1 MEDLR
6 AKMMT
11 GPLLEVSI
19 RAGYKKDLV
28 LDDLSFSLE
37 YGQSLGLV
45 GTSGA
50 GKSTLLLAIL
60 GLLGG
65 KNGWVS
71 GSVKL
76 EQQELTGLPQ
86 GRLRM
91 IRGRTIALIPQ
102 SPSSALSPVLR
113 LGTHFR
119 EAWRAHEAE
128 NETRMR
134 LRTQEVL
141 DSVQMPSD
149 PDFLRRRPS
158 EISVGQA
165 QRLLIALAIMHHP
178 KLIIADE
185 PTSALDPVSR
195 MEILQLLGDLTGP
208 GRSALL
214 YVSHDILSVL
224 RLCGQIAVLDGGRI
238 VEIVAA
244 EDIAQSR
251 SDAAIHLLK
260 SLPVPLELLLDN
272 WATVQTKAAKLRTF
286 PSTR

>member
-1 MEDLR
+1 MEDLQ

-11 GPLLEVSI
+11 GPLLEVNI

-28 LDDLSFSLE
+28 LDDLSFSME
-37 YGQSLGLV
+37 HGQSLGLV

-76 EQQELTGLPQ
+76 EQQELTGLRQ
-86 GRLRM
+86 ARLRM
-91 IRGRTIALIPQ
+91 IRGRTVALIPQ
-102 SPSSALSPVLR
+102 SPSSALSPALR

-119 EAWRAHEAE
+119 EAWRAHEDE
-128 NETRMR
+128 NETKMKI
-134 LRTQEVL
+134 RTQEVL
-141 DSVQMPSD
+141 HSVQMQSD
-149 PDFLRRRPS
+149 ADFLRRRSS

-165 QRLLIALAIMHHP
+165 QRLLIALALLHHP

-195 MEILQLLGDLTGP
+195 MEILQLLADLTGP

-244 EDIAQSR
+244 RDIARSR
-251 SDAAIHLLK
+251 SHAAMHLLK
-260 SLPVPLELLLDN
+260 SLPVPLELLLEH
-272 WATVQTKAAKLRTF
+272 WAIAPTTAQKICSF
-286 PSTR
+286 PSPR